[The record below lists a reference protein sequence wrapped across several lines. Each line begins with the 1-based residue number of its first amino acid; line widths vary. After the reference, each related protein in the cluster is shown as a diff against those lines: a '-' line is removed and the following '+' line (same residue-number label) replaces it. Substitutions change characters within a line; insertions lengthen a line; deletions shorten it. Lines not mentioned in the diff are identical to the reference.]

1 MSLPYTHVCF
11 SASGTKGFIYEGIME
26 ALEDDV
32 PDFEDWARSVKGIAG
47 TSGGA
52 IMALLFALRIPRAQ
66 RRDMMLWLA
75 DKHNWLA
82 PDVGMLVQRY
92 GVDDGSRLCAFVRYA
107 LTVGG
112 LSPASTMA
120 DLKRL
125 LRVDVVLVAHD
136 LLRAEPV
143 YLSAQTTPSMSVMD
157 AVLASCAIP
166 LVFLPVRHEGRYL
179 VDGFLSEH
187 VPAVFGDA
195 PHVLHVV
202 VPFSPHRKELN
213 GWLDYVG
220 SLTAAVIRAQ
230 RTRMDAI
237 FASRSCICASHPIT
251 STTGTLESFDLRGV
265 ETWLRCGYAV
275 GLAWRRR
282 TLSATLFH
290 LVVRYVECVTPVER
304 GGSPESE
311 DESEP
316 DPGSG

>member
-11 SASGTKGFIYEGIME
+11 SASGTKGLIYEGIME

-32 PDFEDWARSVKGIAG
+32 PDFEGWARSVTGIAG

-52 IMALLFALRIPRAQ
+52 IMALLFALRIPRAM
-66 RRDMMLWLA
+66 RREMMLWLA

-92 GVDDGSRLCAFVRYA
+92 GVDDGSRLCAFVRHA

-112 LSPASTMA
+112 LSPMSTMA
-120 DLKRL
+120 DLQRL

-143 YLSAQTTPSMSVMD
+143 YLSASTTPAMSVAD

-166 LVFLPVRHEGRYL
+166 LVFLPVWHDGLCL

-187 VPAVFGDA
+187 IPAVFGDA
-195 PHVLHVV
+195 PHVLHVT
-202 VPFSPHRKELN
+202 VPFSPPRTELN
-213 GWLDYVG
+213 GWFDYVG

-230 RTRMDAI
+230 RARMSEL
-237 FASRSCICASHPIT
+237 FASSSCICASHPLT
-251 STTGTLESFDLRGV
+251 ATTGTLDSFDAAQV
-265 ETWLRCGYAV
+265 ESWLRCGYAV

-282 TLSATLFH
+282 TLTATLFH
-290 LVVRYVECVTPVER
+290 LVVRYVECITPVER
-304 GGSPESE
+304 GGSLESE